1 MTVAWKQQ
9 RERGSPLAIRLMA
22 WVAHVLGRPVAR
34 TLLYPICLYYLCAS
48 QQTNRALRR
57 YYEQLQGQAPGRPVL
72 FRHYHSFAST
82 LLDRVYCLRGRFDLF
97 DIRIQGL
104 EVLDAVLAQGRGCL
118 LLGSHLGSFEV
129 VRAVGLSREQIA
141 VKVLMDEQNAP
152 LIHALIQELSPAVA
166 ETVIQVGGVDTML
179 QVQECLAHGG
189 VVGIMGDRLM
199 AEDQSVRCEFL
210 GERAAFPTGSVRL
223 AHIVRAPVVLFF
235 GLYRGGNR
243 YDIHLELLSESIQL
257 SSEHRQ
263 EEVRQWTQRY
273 ADRLAHYSREAPDNW
288 FNFYDFWQAAK

>member
-9 RERGSPLAIRLMA
+9 AERGSPLAICLMA
-22 WVAHVLGRPVAR
+22 WVAQALGRPLAR
-34 TLLYPICLYYLCAS
+34 ALLYPICLYYLCGSRKANS
-48 QQTNRALRR
+48 ALRR
-57 YYEQLQGQAPGRPVL
+57 YYEHLQGRPPDWPVL

-82 LLDRVYCLRGRFDLF
+82 ILDRVYCLRGRFDLF
-97 DIRIQGL
+97 DIRIHGL
-104 EVLDAVLAQGRGCL
+104 DVLDGVLAHGRGCL

-152 LIHALIQELSPAVA
+152 LIRALIQELNPAVA
-166 ETVIQVGGVDTML
+166 DTVIQVGGVDTML

-199 AEDQSVRCEFL
+199 GEDQSVRCEFL
-210 GERAAFPTGSVRL
+210 GQETAFPSGSVRL
-223 AHIVRAPVVLFF
+223 AHVLCAPVVLFF

-257 SSEHRQ
+257 RADDRRED
-263 EEVRQWTQRY
+263 VRRWTQRY
-273 ADRLAHYSREAPDNW
+273 ADRLAHYSRKAPDNW
-288 FNFYDFWQAAK
+288 FNFYDFWQTS